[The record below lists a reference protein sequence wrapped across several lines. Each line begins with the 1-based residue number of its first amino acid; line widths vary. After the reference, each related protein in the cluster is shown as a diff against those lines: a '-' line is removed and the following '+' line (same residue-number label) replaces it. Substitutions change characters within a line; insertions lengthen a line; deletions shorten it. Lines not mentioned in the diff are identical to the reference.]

1 MAKEIERKFLVNGD
15 EWRKGATGSVYH
27 QGYLCH
33 TPERTVRVRLATG
46 RGFVTIK
53 GVTKGAVRDEFEYEV
68 PAADAKAM
76 LAHLCEKPLIEK
88 TRYLVKHAGLT
99 WEIDE
104 FHGDNAGL
112 IVAEVELQSADQQ
125 IEKPAWIG
133 LEVTDD
139 PRYYNANLV
148 NRPFK
153 AW

>member
-104 FHGDNAGL
+104 FHGDNTGL